1 MRLTFLLIIFVLSCS
16 SKPYQRRDISSLGI
30 GKIKRVI
37 LIGIDGLGGQYV
49 EKGDIPNLKKLMA
62 EGSYTLKMENEMP
75 TVSATNWFSMLSSS
89 ESSLHGIKD
98 WNGKPGFPEQ
108 FSTIFKTIKSQAP
121 DSKIVT
127 VYNWDGIGPLIQ
139 EKDVVIADRSKKK
152 AFEVEVAAVDLLKN
166 EKPLFS
172 FFYFVDVD
180 ESGHKSGWG
189 KESYYRSLHE
199 VDSSIGKIISTL
211 NEEGMLNETLIIV
224 SADHGGKRKSHGPDG
239 SIYREIPFI
248 AFGPNIKQGNI
259 IEEKVRIIDVVPTI
273 AASLG
278 AAPNWQWNGK
288 VIQSIFQEAPEVLDP
303 YAKDL
308 NPKFYKVEAGLKMG
322 KNAFVF
328 RDKYFSRFD
337 LVSGEEDIQERSN
350 WNFSGLEKFE
360 GGPEDIDA
368 AINWGD
374 GKAYFFKG
382 KEFIEINQN
391 TNKSSGVKKINKKN
405 WPGLENLKKIDAAET
420 FDQGFAYFFSGNQ
433 FLVYDVKKKQPLEGY
448 PRTIKNKDF
457 PGLEKFAGGGAAN
470 FDAIINWG
478 NGKVYFFKAD
488 EYIRFDIKS
497 HKSDQDFP
505 KPLN

>member
-1 MRLTFLLIIFVLSCS
+1 MKLTFFLFIFLFSCS
-16 SKPYQRRDISSLGI
+16 SKTYQKRDISSLGT

-89 ESSLHGIKD
+89 ESPSHGIKD
-98 WNGKPGFPEQ
+98 WNGKPVFPEQ

-121 DSKIVT
+121 DSKMVT
-127 VYNWDGIGPLIQ
+127 VYNWDGIGPLIL

-152 AFEVEVAAVDLLKN
+152 AFEVEAAAVDLLKR

-189 KESYYRSLHE
+189 KESYYRSLHQ

-224 SADHGGKRKSHGPDG
+224 SADHGGKRKGHGPDG

-248 AFGPNIKQGNI
+248 AYGPNIKQGNI
-259 IEEKVRIIDVVPTI
+259 IEEKVRIIDIGPTI
-273 AASLG
+273 AASLS
-278 AAPNWQWNGK
+278 AAPHWQWNGK

-303 YAKDL
+303 YPKDL
-308 NPKFYKVEAGLKMG
+308 NPKFFKVEAGLKMG

-368 AINWGD
+368 AINWGN
-374 GKAYFFKG
+374 GLAYFFKG
-382 KEFIEINQN
+382 KEFVEINLN

-405 WPGLENLKKIDAAET
+405 WPGFENFRKIDAAENL
-420 FDQGFAYFFSGNQ
+420 DQGLAYFFSGNQ
-433 FLVYDVKKKQPLEGY
+433 FLVYDVEKKRPLAGY
-448 PRTIKNKDF
+448 PRTIKNEDF
-457 PGLEKFAGGGAAN
+457 PGLEKFAGGASN
-470 FDAIINWG
+470 FDAVINWG

-497 HKSDQDFP
+497 HKADLDFP
-505 KPLN
+505 RPLN